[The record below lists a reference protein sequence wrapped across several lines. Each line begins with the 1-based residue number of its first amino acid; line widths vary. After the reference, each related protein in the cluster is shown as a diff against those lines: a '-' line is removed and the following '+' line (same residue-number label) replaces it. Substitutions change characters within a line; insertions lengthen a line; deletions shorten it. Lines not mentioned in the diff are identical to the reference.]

1 MLWAIKQCGFINFMD
16 MYRLTQPVS
25 SYYYGSLICLNR
37 SVQLR
42 IPPLTPTTR
51 HVFFKTDMAG
61 SKVDATRK
69 GTTCEVVV
77 LEGADFEPRPSER
90 IRCCLHQDIAAKLF
104 FFALV
109 LVRET
114 RKSSVMPTPFFSFS
128 VSTHTSTTFLCLDL
142 RAIQPAT
149 KSVLLCQE
157 WSNILNHLKDL
168 RGIEIPSRTAIPL
181 PIKVI
186 WFQIRKNAT
195 TVPNSFGKFG
205 NLGTCLLLKAVAQP
219 RRAFL
224 GGGTPTP
231 RKCLQLSPQL
241 HWMRFK
247 LGFQKLQWKIA
258 ERGKIRGSQPAN
270 SINLEEHLLHMF
282 TQFTRI
288 TCRARLENCLLGNV
302 DVQVKIILR
311 KPNG

>member
-1 MLWAIKQCGFINFMD
+1 
-16 MYRLTQPVS
+16 
-25 SYYYGSLICLNR
+25 
-37 SVQLR
+37 
-42 IPPLTPTTR
+42 
-51 HVFFKTDMAG
+51 
-61 SKVDATRK
+61 
-69 GTTCEVVV
+69 
-77 LEGADFEPRPSER
+77 
-90 IRCCLHQDIAAKLF
+90 
-104 FFALV
+104 
-109 LVRET
+109 
-114 RKSSVMPTPFFSFS
+114 
-128 VSTHTSTTFLCLDL
+128 
-142 RAIQPAT
+142 
-149 KSVLLCQE
+149 
-157 WSNILNHLKDL
+157 LNHLKDL

-224 GGGTPTP
+224 GGTPTP

-288 TCRARLENCLLGNV
+288 TCRERLENCLLGNV